1 MPGAADGGA
10 PRDARRTSGA
20 GRRTRSL
27 PAVGPATGREGAGEA
42 PRNLSAAGAR
52 RGDQSLDDD
61 VDVEADVEGVGVL
74 LEDSALVDELLVD
87 ELLADDELDELL
99 LDDEPPRLS
108 VL

>member
-1 MPGAADGGA
+1 M
-10 PRDARRTSGA
+10 
-20 GRRTRSL
+20 
-27 PAVGPATGREGAGEA
+27 VGPATGREGAGEA

-87 ELLADDELDELL
+87 ELPADDELDELL